1 MKKLVIAAL
10 VAATGAVL
18 SAAVPEISG
27 VTMSQDIS
35 RLVTITYTLSEAP
48 AVVTLDVQTNKTGA
62 ATSEESDWVSIGG
75 VAVANA
81 KGDVWKKVTSTSGTI
96 TWHPDLSWPDHKIAD
111 NAVRAVV
118 TAWALDNTPDYMVV
132 DLTAT
137 GGTDTQKYYPG
148 IDYLPGS
155 QPGQEGAITNNFD
168 YRTTSLVMRK
178 IMAKD
183 VTWTMGTISVESQR
197 IAERETPH
205 KVTLTNN
212 YYIGVFPVTQAQAA
226 IVTNYAGIAINAV
239 LNANP
244 KVYGAYYDVEG
255 AMRPVERIS
264 YNQIRLYT
272 MAGNG
277 NASVEQFGRSWPN
290 EPDFESFLGKLRSM
304 TGGEI
309 DFDLPSEAQW
319 EFAARAGNGTGYWG
333 DGTPILNAST
343 DANLGRI
350 GRYTGNLPGGNVAK
364 TAAPSEGGTPI
375 VGSYAPNKWGLYDM
389 QGCVWEWCLD
399 WYQLDITSYNGRVNI
414 GSAPNTTLG
423 GTTMSDSSNNRV
435 VRGGHFDGPAEQCR
449 PGFRNTGYR
458 PNTRSEVI
466 GFRLVCTAGLK

>member
-111 NAVRAVV
+111 NAARAVV

-178 IMAKD
+178 IVAKD
-183 VTWTMGTISVESQR
+183 VIWTMGTISVESQR

-239 LNANP
+239 QNANP

-277 NASVEQFGRSWPN
+277 FASAEQFGKSWPN

-309 DFDLPSEAQW
+309 DFDLP
-319 EFAARAGNGTGYWG
+319 
-333 DGTPILNAST
+333 
-343 DANLGRI
+343 RI
-350 GRYTGNLPGGNVAK
+350 GRYKGNLPGGNVAK
-364 TAAPSEGGTPI
+364 TATPSEGGTPI

-458 PNTRSEVI
+458 PNTRLEVI